1 MPEKFDPFEA
11 TIESIGAAYAAGTTT
26 CVELAGYY
34 LDRIAK
40 FDRNGPEINSIITI
54 SPTVLEDAAELDRTY
69 AETGPVGPLHGVPV
83 LVKDQVDVVGMPTT
97 LGSVLLRDHYP
108 DSDGVVV
115 RKLKEAGALI
125 LAKTTLGEL
134 AGGDAHGSLFGSTRN
149 PYDLERTP
157 GGSSG
162 GSGAAVA
169 ANFGAVSVAQEG
181 LASIRRPAAW
191 NSCVG
196 MRPSLG
202 LVSRTGTYGCWPSK
216 SGSLGP
222 ITRTVTDAAAIL
234 DTLAGFDPEDPSTA
248 WGVGQME
255 GTFVSHLD
263 ANALSGARIG
273 IIREVIGLGSDP
285 AATDFARSRTV
296 FDAAIGE
303 LASAGAQIVD
313 PLTIENLLPLLAK
326 RAFDSGKE
334 AFESWM
340 GRNANPPYRSHE
352 DFVAEEQYRKAMWLR
367 GGGRPSPWQATY
379 EEYLAARDD
388 LRTNM
393 LVAMAEHELDAIVH
407 ITVEHTPTLITDG
420 VNAPYVN
427 MKGAPHI
434 NTFLYD
440 VPSMTVPAGFTEDRL
455 PVGITFLGRPY
466 SDQRIVSLA
475 YAYEQATAHRV
486 PPASTP
492 A

>member
-11 TIESIGAAYAAGTTT
+11 TIESIGAAYAAGTAT

-115 RKLKEAGALI
+115 RKLEEAGALI

-134 AGGDAHGSLFGSTRN
+134 AG
-149 PYDLERTP
+149 
-157 GGSSG
+157 
-162 GSGAAVA
+162 
-169 ANFGAVSVAQEG
+169 
-181 LASIRRPAAW
+181 
-191 NSCVG
+191 
-196 MRPSLG
+196 
-202 LVSRTGTYGCWPSK
+202 
-216 SGSLGP
+216 
-222 ITRTVTDAAAIL
+222 
-234 DTLAGFDPEDPSTA
+234 FDSEDPSTA
-248 WGVGQME
+248 WGVGQMK
-255 GTFVSHLD
+255 GTFVSHPD
-263 ANALSGARIG
+263 ANALAGARIG
-273 IIREVIGLGSDP
+273 IIREIIGLGSDP
-285 AATDFARSRTV
+285 AAADFARSRTV
-296 FDAAIGE
+296 FDTAIGE

-313 PLTIENLLPLLAK
+313 PLTIENLLPLLAE

-340 GRNANPPYRSHE
+340 GRNADPPYRSHE

-440 VPSMTVPAGFTEDRL
+440 VPSMTVPAGFTEDEL